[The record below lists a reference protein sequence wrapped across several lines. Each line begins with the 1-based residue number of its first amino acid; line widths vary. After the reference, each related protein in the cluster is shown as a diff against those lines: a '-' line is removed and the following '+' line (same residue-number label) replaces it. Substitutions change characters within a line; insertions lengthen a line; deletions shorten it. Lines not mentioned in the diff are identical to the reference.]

1 MLTQDYV
8 VMLDEKLADLDL
20 PDLQT
25 LVVVN

>member
-8 VMLDEKLADLDL
+8 VMLDEELADLDL